1 MRSMSVEVSLVLS
14 IRMQGRFVV
23 PLAII
28 GLSPRSV
35 HRFFASV
42 PGNNL
47 AVEADVILRHP
58 RDRET
63 LLETAAYGAAVERNH
78 VGERVHGLLDIVHD
92 PAGYAVVHD
101 FRHRPPAKGEHRRAA
116 SHRFD
121 HHQSERLGPVD
132 RAEKCQR
139 LAEEG
144 GFFAIVDFT
153 DVSTPGPSSSGSITS
168 RKYSASTLS
177 TLAAMRSGMPSLRAI
192 SMAQSGRFSLE
203 MRPKNAI

>member
-28 GLSPRSV
+28 GLSPPSV

-47 AVEADVILRHP
+47 AVEADVILRHS

-63 LLETAAYGAAVERNH
+63 LLETAAYRAAVERNH
-78 VGERVHGLLDIVHD
+78 VGERVHGLLGIVHD
-92 PAGYAVVHD
+92 PAGYAVVYD

-132 RAEKCQR
+132 RAEKGQR

-153 DVSTPGPSSSGSITS
+153 DVFDARTVEQ
-168 RKYSASTLS
+168 RLDN
-177 TLAAMRSGMPSLRAI
+177 LAEILRVDLVDLGGDAERNAELARDIDGAI
-192 SMAQSGRFSLE
+192 RALLARDAAQE
-203 MRPKNAI
+203 